1 MPSGASCPLRWRDV
15 LMRLTTLLR
24 LTSVA
29 LLFAMAAF
37 TAPAQDQSATQNT
50 DDVAAAARK
59 AREQAKTAPKPK
71 KVVTND
77 DIPSATPNPPTD
89 ATAAKPEGEAAAA
102 GADDKSAENDPKSEA
117 YWHKKFAAVRAKID
131 AAQKELDILQR
142 ELDKDQLQYYPDP
155 QKALMQQHDRSD
167 INDKTAKIDA
177 KKKEIDD
184 LNQQLTDLEDQ
195 LRKAGGDPG
204 WAR

>member
-1 MPSGASCPLRWRDV
+1 MRWIKMIRV
-15 LMRLTTLLR
+15 TA
-24 LTSVA
+24 VA
-29 LLFAMAAF
+29 LLFGAIALS
-37 TAPAQDQSATQNT
+37 APAQDQSNQGS

-59 AREQAKTAPKPK
+59 AREQQKNAQKPA

-77 DIPSATPNPPTD
+77 DIPAATPAGNAAD
-89 ATAAKPEGEAAAA
+89 AKAEGQKAAAA
-102 GADDKSAENDPKSEA
+102 DDKDSENDPKSEA
-117 YWHKKFAAVRAKID
+117 YWRKRFQAVRDKID
-131 AAQKELDILQR
+131 TAQKELDILQR
-142 ELDKDQLQYYPDP
+142 ELDKDQVQYYSDP

-177 KKKEIDD
+177 KKKEIDG
-184 LNQQLTDLEDQ
+184 LNQQLSDLEDD